1 VLAAV
6 EEEVADPTAPLMR
19 RFAAGLFD
27 LVLIGA
33 IHAAVIA
40 LTLRVCGLTF
50 AQLRVLPPL
59 PLGTFLLLLA
69 GGYIISFTVA
79 GGQTIGKMAT
89 GVRVVPVAERDT
101 GNARVTLGSAVLRAV
116 GCLVSILT
124 GGLGYVPA
132 LVSHDHRALHDRLAD
147 TRVVR
152 A

>member
-1 VLAAV
+1 V
-6 EEEVADPTAPLMR
+6 
-19 RFAAGLFD
+19 
-27 LVLIGA
+27 
-33 IHAAVIA
+33 
-40 LTLRVCGLTF
+40 
-50 AQLRVLPPL
+50 

-89 GVRVVPVAERDT
+89 GVRVVPIAERDPGT
-101 GNARVTLGSAVLRAV
+101 ARVTLGSAVLRAV